1 MSSLARRY
9 RIAAAGRP
17 DPGELM
23 PPNLR
28 TFGATTFGD
37 QQRARLAAWIL
48 ESGWPREQMN
58 IATLEGYLVGLIA
71 WPVSVPSGAW
81 LPPTWGERGWKVPIK
96 IAAPAQYQEFVGLIV
111 GFMRDLDRRLS
122 VQPSRFESSV
132 LQGLHLRAR
141 EDALRA
147 WGKGFMT
154 ALTLDTQGLKW
165 RSAGTGAAVRTI
177 AANTTGSASFGP
189 NVVEEIASAIF
200 ALMEQRSSR
209 GPLGSL
215 ETPTSL

>member
-1 MSSLARRY
+1 
-9 RIAAAGRP
+9 
-17 DPGELM
+17 M

-28 TFGATTFGD
+28 TFGATVFGD
-37 QQRARLAAWIL
+37 EQRARLAAWTR

-58 IATLEGYLVGLIA
+58 IAMLEGYLVALIA

-96 IAAPAQYQEFVGLIV
+96 IAAPGQYQEFVGLIV

-132 LQGLHLRAR
+132 LEGLQFRTR
-141 EDALRA
+141 EDSLRS
-147 WGKGFMT
+147 WGKGFMR

-177 AANTTGSASFGP
+177 AANTTASASFGP
-189 NVVEEIASAIF
+189 NVIEELASAVY
-200 ALMEQRSSR
+200 ALMEQRTSK

-215 ETPTSL
+215 ETPPVL